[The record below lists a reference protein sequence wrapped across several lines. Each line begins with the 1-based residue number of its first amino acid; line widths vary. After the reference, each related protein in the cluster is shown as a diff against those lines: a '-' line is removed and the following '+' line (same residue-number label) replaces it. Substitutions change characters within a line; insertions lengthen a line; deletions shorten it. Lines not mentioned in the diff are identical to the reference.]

1 MNTKIKI
8 DYNKREKEKCN
19 MQMYVVV
26 EVKDGKV
33 IWTDN
38 RLSDT
43 KDGAYSSIKVYNKAT
58 KHKRNFSIA
67 QVTNCKLVS

>member
-1 MNTKIKI
+1 MK
-8 DYNKREKEKCN
+8 
-19 MQMYVVV
+19 MFVVV

-43 KDGAYSSIKVYNKAT
+43 KDGAYSSIKIYNKAT
-58 KHKRNFSIA
+58 KHKRNFSVA